1 MRYGRLI
8 TVVDH
13 HTVSATEAAYSS
25 LFGLY
30 VPRLRAPSWG
40 STIGINI
47 EEEEWL
53 VETFEAGIF
62 NASDKDRLGRLVY
75 LMAAHSVNVGP
86 SQLPQ
91 RQFQSYGS
99 RVVLER
105 PVYVN
110 QGLCIMVRNPA
121 VVDTDRIRVSFSY
134 RRVYDG

>member
-1 MRYGRLI
+1 MRYGKLV

-13 HTVSATEAAYSS
+13 HTVTATEAAYSS

-30 VPRLRAPSWG
+30 VPRLRQPQWSN
-40 STIGINI
+40 TIGINI

-53 VETFEAGIF
+53 VETFEAAIF

-86 SQLPQ
+86 SLLPH

-99 RVVLER
+99 RVVLDR
-105 PVYVN
+105 PVSVT
-110 QGLCIMVRNPA
+110 QGLCIMVRNPV

-134 RRVYDG
+134 RRCYD